1 LSVVVAALTLI
12 AVARLL
18 PMRLADS
25 LATEIGPLAASFAA
39 LASVAA
45 LVLCGLFPALR
56 TAHTNLAFAM
66 KGYAPQALGGRGAAR
81 ARGALVTT
89 QIAFSMLL
97 LILAA
102 LFARS
107 LQNVARIELGIDVD
121 SLVSFSVAPVQNGYS
136 AERTAAVYERIE
148 QELAAQP
155 GVTRVTSAAV
165 PLLGGSDFMWTVGVV
180 AFEERGRSPSRFNV
194 VGPSF
199 FSSLSI
205 PVLAGRDFSPADT
218 TGQQLVAIVNERF
231 TRDHGLGRDA
241 LGKQIAFGGPNPLE
255 IVGVVADTAYANV
268 KAEVPP
274 QLFVPRSAPGGA
286 GVFSM
291 FGGSMY
297 FYVRAGV
304 DPDALLRTIPRVV
317 ASIDGTLPVGNLITM
332 RRQAQDNVF
341 LDRMVT
347 ILCVSFAGLAT
358 LLAAIG
364 LYGVLAY
371 GIAQRTRELG
381 LRLALGAEPVHLRTM
396 VLKQVAVL
404 ALIGMIVGLAAAIGL
419 GRVAESLLYGLSGRD
434 PVAVVIAT
442 AVLGLVVLVAG
453 YLPARRASSITPME
467 ALRHE

>member
-1 LSVVVAALTLI
+1 
-12 AVARLL
+12 
-18 PMRLADS
+18 
-25 LATEIGPLAASFAA
+25 
-39 LASVAA
+39 
-45 LVLCGLFPALR
+45 
-56 TAHTNLAFAM
+56 
-66 KGYAPQALGGRGAAR
+66 
-81 ARGALVTT
+81 
-89 QIAFSMLL
+89 
-97 LILAA
+97 
-102 LFARS
+102 
-107 LQNVARIELGIDVD
+107 
-121 SLVSFSVAPVQNGYS
+121 
-136 AERTAAVYERIE
+136 
-148 QELAAQP
+148 
-155 GVTRVTSAAV
+155 
-165 PLLGGSDFMWTVGVV
+165 
-180 AFEERGRSPSRFNV
+180 
-194 VGPSF
+194 
-199 FSSLSI
+199 
-205 PVLAGRDFSPADT
+205 VLAGRDFSPADT